1 MANTKLQRAY
11 IKLVKNKKARTNA
24 SKQYFQVFG
33 EKDGGYLFT
42 TADMEKAA
50 KRAEKNPEDVYPV
63 EFTEPEPKVVI
74 KEVIKEV
81 IVEKIVEVQKRSW
94 LARLFGPSPQ
104 WHRK

>member
-33 EKDGGYLFT
+33 EQDGGYLFT

-50 KRAEKNPEDVYPV
+50 KRAEKNPEGVYPV
-63 EFTEPEPKVVI
+63 EFTEPEPKVIV
-74 KEVIKEV
+74 KEVKV
-81 IVEKIVEVQKRSW
+81 VVEKIVEVPKKSW
-94 LARLFGPSPQ
+94 LARWFGPHPM
-104 WHRK
+104 WRWKG